1 MSSSSVLIF
10 TRMEPMRVIIA
21 ECSAVYSGRGDSTLA
36 RGTRA
41 ILIKSDGS
49 VSIHN
54 DNSNKPLNY
63 MRMASQVITVNGAGE
78 EVWSF
83 DARHELL
90 QITIHQIHGSFEQQL
105 LDKSNEPGLK
115 VDGTEEQLQQWL
127 FDHPEALGSG
137 IVTLQ
142 REFQTGAGAVDILA
156 VGKDGA
162 PIAVE
167 IKRVAAAGAADQVRR
182 YVENMRTLQPVD
194 FVTSSG
200 EVYQLDFSKTTGLI
214 AALDLRPKLLDLAQK
229 RGVPTVAVPAY
240 WRN

>member
-1 MSSSSVLIF
+1 MKL
-10 TRMEPMRVIIA
+10 TIA

-36 RGTRA
+36 RGLRA

-63 MRMASQVITVNGAGE
+63 MKTASQTISRNSEGE

-83 DARHELL
+83 DARHETLS
-90 QITIHQIHGSFEQQL
+90 ITIHQLYSSFEEQL

-115 VDGTEEQLQQWL
+115 ADGTEAQLQQWL
-127 FDHPEALGSG
+127 FENPSALGDG
-137 IVTLQ
+137 IVPIQ

-156 VGKDGA
+156 VGADGL

-167 IKRVAAAGAADQVRR
+167 IKRTATAEAADQVRR
-182 YVENMRTLQPVD
+182 YVENMRLLPPASLPHPITGAPI
-194 FVTSSG
+194 S
-200 EVYQLDFSKTTGLI
+200 LDFSQTTGMI
-214 AALDLRPKLLDLAQK
+214 AALDLRPKLLDLAK
-229 RGVPTVAVPAY
+229 RRGVETVQVPAY
-240 WRN
+240 WKKP

>member
-1 MSSSSVLIF
+1 
-10 TRMEPMRVIIA
+10 MRVVIA
-21 ECSAVYSGRGDSTLA
+21 ECSAIYSGRGDSTLE
-36 RGTRA
+36 RGLRA

-63 MRMASQVITVNGAGE
+63 MKTASQLVTVNGDGE

-90 QITIHQIHGSFEQQL
+90 QITIHRIHGSFEEQL
-105 LDKSNEPGLK
+105 LDKATEPGLK
-115 VDGTEEQLQQWL
+115 VDGTEAQLQQWL
-127 FDHPEALGSG
+127 FDHPESLGLG

-156 VGKDGA
+156 VDAAGL

-182 YVENMRTLQPVD
+182 YVENMRTLPSAE
-194 FVTSSG
+194 FVSAAGTAHR
-200 EVYQLDFSKTTGLI
+200 LDFSQTTGMI
-214 AALDLRPKLLDLAQK
+214 AALDLRPKLLDLALK
-229 RGVPTVAVPAY
+229 RGVPTVSVPAY

>member
-1 MSSSSVLIF
+1 
-10 TRMEPMRVIIA
+10 MRVIIA
-21 ECSAVYSGRGDSTLA
+21 DCSAVYSGRGDSTLE

-63 MRMASQVITVNGAGE
+63 MKTASQLVTVNGDGE

-90 QITIHQIHGSFEQQL
+90 QITIHRIHGSFEQQL
-105 LDKSNEPGLK
+105 LDRSNEPGLK
-115 VDGTEEQLQQWL
+115 VDGTEAQLQQWL

-156 VGKDGA
+156 VGADGS

-182 YVENMRTLQPVD
+182 YVENMSTLPPVD
-194 FVTSSG
+194 FVAPSG
-200 EVYQLDFSKTTGLI
+200 KSYQLDFSRTTGLI
-214 AALDLRPKLLDLAQK
+214 AALDLRPKLLDLAMK
-229 RGVPTVAVPAY
+229 RKLPTVAVPAY
-240 WRN
+240 WRS

>member
-1 MSSSSVLIF
+1 
-10 TRMEPMRVIIA
+10 MRVVIA
-21 ECSAVYSGRGDSTLA
+21 ECSAIYSGRGDSTLA
-36 RGTRA
+36 RGMRA

-63 MRMASQVITVNGAGE
+63 MKTASQVVTVNEAGE

-90 QITIHQIHGSFEQQL
+90 QITIHRIHSSFEEQL
-105 LDKSNEPGLK
+105 LDKTTEPGLK
-115 VDGTEEQLQQWL
+115 VDGTESQLQQWL
-127 FDHPEALGSG
+127 FDNPLIFGEGVA
-137 IVTLQ
+137 TLQ

-156 VGKDGA
+156 VGADGA

-167 IKRVAAAGAADQVRR
+167 VKRTASAGAADQVRR
-182 YVENMRTLQPVD
+182 YVENMRTIPETD
-194 FVTSSG
+194 FVDSTTG
-200 EVYQLDFSKTTGLI
+200 EVIRLDFSKTTGLI

-229 RGVPTVAVPAY
+229 RGVVTVQVPTY
-240 WRN
+240 WRS

>member
-1 MSSSSVLIF
+1 
-10 TRMEPMRVIIA
+10 MRVIIA
-21 ECSAVYSGRGDSTLA
+21 DCSAVYSGRGDSTLA

-63 MRMASQVITVNGAGE
+63 MKTASQLITINGDGE

-90 QITIHQIHGSFEQQL
+90 QITIHRIHGSFEEQL

-115 VDGTEEQLQQWL
+115 VDGTEAHLQQWL
-127 FDHPEALGSG
+127 FDHPEALGPG
-137 IVTLQ
+137 ITTLQ

-156 VGKDGA
+156 VGSDGA

-182 YVENMRTLQPVD
+182 YV
-194 FVTSSG
+194 
-200 EVYQLDFSKTTGLI
+200 
-214 AALDLRPKLLDLAQK
+214 
-229 RGVPTVAVPAY
+229 
-240 WRN
+240 

>member
-1 MSSSSVLIF
+1 
-10 TRMEPMRVIIA
+10 MRVIIA
-21 ECSAVYSGRGDSTLA
+21 ECSAIYSGRGDSTLA

-63 MRMASQVITVNGAGE
+63 MKTASQIVTVNSDGE

-90 QITIHQIHGSFEQQL
+90 QITIHRIHSGFEEQL
-105 LDKSNEPGLK
+105 LDKATEPGLK
-115 VDGTEEQLQQWL
+115 LDGTEAQLQQWL
-127 FDHPEALGSG
+127 FAHPESLGSG
-137 IVTLQ
+137 VVTLQ

-156 VGKDGA
+156 VGSDGL
-162 PIAVE
+162 PLAVE
-167 IKRVAAAGAADQVRR
+167 VKRVAAAGAADQVRR
-182 YVENMRTLQPVD
+182 YVENMRALEPIEFLHPET
-194 FVTSSG
+194 G
-200 EVYQLDFSKTTGLI
+200 EVYPLDFSQTTGLI

-229 RGVPTVAVPAY
+229 RGLPTVTVPAY
-240 WRN
+240 WRSGSVPRQVSSAE